1 MCVDYIEGVLYSH
14 SSGVHSQSVYVCVR
28 VYVLECIC
36 VYVRVSVC
44 HSICIISRAIMG
56 EYGERGEWEL

>member
-1 MCVDYIEGVLYSH
+1 M
-14 SSGVHSQSVYVCVR
+14 
-28 VYVLECIC
+28 YVLECIC